1 MLFALVLVAAGLFCA
16 YAVVRHERLLSG
28 PDLAMFDQ
36 AVWSYS
42 HFRIG
47 PATIVGDLPSLLG
60 QHFHPLVMVLTP
72 LYWIWADPVMLIVA
86 QALLVAAAAVPIFHF
101 AVPRVGRLGAYAL
114 AAAYL
119 GYWAAH
125 AGVAF
130 DFHEV
135 AFAPLLIATAVL
147 MIDRE
152 RWAPFLAVA
161 GLLLLVKE
169 DMSVVVV
176 ALGLYAAARGH
187 IRPAVASVV
196 GGIVWF
202 FLSTKVLI
210 PAFADGRPF
219 TFWSYRAFGSD
230 LPQAAGHVV
239 VHPVKAV
246 KALFTPYPK
255 AATLG
260 ALFVPFLLLPLAS
273 LLVIVCA
280 PLVVERMFS
289 SDSVYWYPLLHY
301 SLSVSPVVA
310 MAAADGAHN
319 LSRLLPSP
327 RRMRFATGLSLVVL
341 VSVVALSASEA
352 FQPVPGAPLSPLARP
367 GDLGIGAHAATRA
380 AARRA
385 LGAIPSDASV
395 AASPNALPHV
405 SERKHV
411 SLLVLTRAPSAEYL
425 LQFGG
430 DLGQAGSRI
439 GMKPPPV
446 PPTWLTRYEVALDA
460 DGVRLLRLRPHP

>member
-1 MLFALVLVAAGLFCA
+1 
-16 YAVVRHERLLSG
+16 
-28 PDLAMFDQ
+28 
-36 AVWSYS
+36 
-42 HFRIG
+42 
-47 PATIVGDLPSLLG
+47 LG

-86 QALLVAAAAVPIFHF
+86 QAFLVAAAAVPVFHF
-101 AVPRVGRLGAYAL
+101 ALPRVGRVGAYAL

-119 GYWAAH
+119 GFWAAH

-152 RWAPFLAVA
+152 RWVPFLVAA

-187 IRPAVASVV
+187 IRPALASVA

-219 TFWSYRAFGSD
+219 TFWSYRAFGPD
-230 LPQAAGHVV
+230 LPQAAANVV

-246 KALFTPYPK
+246 KTLFTPYPK

-289 SDSVYWYPLLHY
+289 SDAVYWYPLLHY
-301 SLSVSPVVA
+301 SLTVSPVIA

-327 RRMRFATGLSLVVL
+327 RRVGVTTGLSIATLVA
-341 VSVVALSASEA
+341 VVALSASEA

-380 AARRA
+380 SASRA
-385 LGAIPSDASV
+385 LAAIPSDASV

-411 SLLVLTRAPSAEYL
+411 SLLLASQQPSAEYL

-430 DLGQAGSRI
+430 DLGRSGSRI
-439 GMKPPPV
+439 GMKLPPI
-446 PPTWLTRYEVALDA
+446 PPSWLARYEVAMDA
-460 DGVRLLRLRPHP
+460 DGVRLLHRRSQP